1 MLPGLRVLRRSICCY
16 FVPMTASMEMEP
28 ERDELRLMV
37 GAPPF
42 TAERLVTLENWQR
55 PPYNRW
61 AFQHVREL
69 IPTAAIPRG
78 DGPVWELE
86 REERDLNGIRF
97 TTQDGELT
105 VGGLLD

>member
-1 MLPGLRVLRRSICCY
+1 
-16 FVPMTASMEMEP
+16 MEP
-28 ERDELRLMV
+28 ERDESRLMA

-42 TAERLVTLENWQR
+42 TPERLVTLANWGQ

-86 REERDLNGIRF
+86 RDERDLSGISF
-97 TTQDGELT
+97 TAEQARQS
-105 VGGLLD
+105 